1 MPDLQ
6 TQPHEQRGHILSL
19 IRMHHLNVGDPAPEF
34 SALDQDGKTHTLQD
48 YKGQKVALYFYP
60 KDNTPGCTNQ
70 ACSLR
75 DGMSNLRESGITV
88 LGVSI
93 NHAASHRKF
102 IDKFELPF
110 DLLVDEDH
118 SLQDLYGVWGLKKFM
133 GREYDGTHRTTFCID
148 EEGTIAAIIRKPKVK
163 AHADEVLEAFA
174 GER

>member
-1 MPDLQ
+1 
-6 TQPHEQRGHILSL
+6 
-19 IRMHHLNVGDPAPEF
+19 MHHLNVGDSAPAF
-34 SALDQDGKTHTLQD
+34 SALDQNDKTHTLED
-48 YKGQKVALYFYP
+48 YKGQRVVLYFYP

-75 DGMSNLRESGITV
+75 DGMAGLKDAGITV

-133 GREYDGTHRTTFCID
+133 GREYDGTHRTTFCIEAD
-148 EEGTIAAIIRKPKVK
+148 GTIAAIIRKPKVK
-163 AHADEVLEAFA
+163 EHAAEVLAAF
-174 GER
+174 GDES

>member
-1 MPDLQ
+1 MQGHRSTREP
-6 TQPHEQRGHILSL
+6 RGHISGCLP
-19 IRMHHLNVGDPAPEF
+19 MHHLNVGDPAPAF
-34 SALDQDGKTHTLQD
+34 SALDQNDKTHTLED
-48 YKGQKVALYFYP
+48 YKGKKVVLYFYP

-70 ACSLR
+70 ACNLR
-75 DGMSNLRESGITV
+75 DGMADLQAAGITV

-148 EEGTIAAIIRKPKVK
+148 GDGTIAAIIRKPKVK
-163 AHADEVLEAFA
+163 EHAAEVLAAF
-174 GER
+174 GDES

>member
-1 MPDLQ
+1 
-6 TQPHEQRGHILSL
+6 
-19 IRMHHLNVGDPAPEF
+19 MHHLQVGDPAPAF
-34 SALDQDGKTHTLQD
+34 DALDQDGNPHRLAD
-48 YKGQKVALYFYP
+48 YAGRNLVLYFYP

-75 DGMSNLRESGITV
+75 DGMADLQKAGIDV

-102 IDKFELPF
+102 IDKYTLPF
-110 DLLVDEDH
+110 SLLVDEDH

-133 GREYDGTHRTTFCID
+133 GREYDGTHRTTFCING
-148 EEGTIAAIIRKPKVK
+148 EGQIAAIIRKPKVK
-163 AHADEVLEAFA
+163 EHAAEVLAAFG

>member
-1 MPDLQ
+1 
-6 TQPHEQRGHILSL
+6 
-19 IRMHHLNVGDPAPEF
+19 MHHLNVGDPAPPF
-34 SALDQDGKTHTLQD
+34 AALDQNEKTQRLED
-48 YKGQKVALYFYP
+48 YRGQKLALYFYP

-75 DGMSNLRESGITV
+75 DGMEELTEKGIQV

-102 IDKFELPF
+102 IEKFELPF

-118 SLQDLYGVWGLKKFM
+118 ALQDLYGVWGLKKFM

-148 EEGTIAAIIRKPKVK
+148 ETGTIKAIIRKPKVK
-163 AHADEVLEAFA
+163 EHAQEVLAAFE
-174 GER
+174 GES

>member
-1 MPDLQ
+1 MN
-6 TQPHEQRGHILSL
+6 
-19 IRMHHLNVGDPAPEF
+19 HLNVGDPAPAF
-34 SALDQDGKTHTLQD
+34 SALDQDGKTHSLSD
-48 YKGQKVALYFYP
+48 YAGRKLVLYFYP

-75 DGMSNLRESGITV
+75 DGMSGLKKEGIAV

-118 SLQDLYGVWGLKKFM
+118 ALQDLFGVWGLKKFM
-133 GREYDGTHRTTFCID
+133 GREYDGTHRTTFCIAED
-148 EEGTIAAIIRKPKVK
+148 GTIAAIIRKPKVK
-163 AHADEVLEAFA
+163 EHAAEVLEAYA
-174 GER
+174 GQR